1 MRRTIFMTGATGT
14 VGSELLRR
22 LMTRDD
28 TTINILVRRAG
39 YDRRPLQRPYV
50 VSGSDAWRIFDFQRF
65 DGHRR
70 PSYRR
75 PKNERMAMMTTIKPI
90 R

>member
-22 LMTRDD
+22 LMTRED

-39 YDRRPLQRPYV
+39 YDRRPQIEYGLR
-50 VSGSDAWRIFDFQRF
+50 GIDARATLNVL
-65 DGHRR
+65 DGDLCAGDRADARGFRR
-70 PSYRR
+70 YQDVARLS
-75 PKNERMAMMTTIKPI
+75 A
-90 R
+90 